1 MDAWRERG
9 NKRTSLVMSMYGD
22 AGAVSEFGLD
32 GNPDDS
38 WHFNVSVTMAVS
50 VYYAACSRTSACR
63 RQTFR
68 PCENGGSST
77 EFPTPPTAATPVT
90 APRSLRHLFEDANA
104 PTPTPDPF
112 RAGPSNGGISPSS
125 SALLSLPRYD
135 DNEPESR
142 TSTIRPNAFNGA
154 GPSEGYNA
162 STRRQHRRDRSS
174 ASTSSSSG
182 LPKTPGESFGLTSS
196 LSSSG
201 LSTATYRDVRS
212 TKGLP
217 TITIPSASAF
227 NGSGPSSDSHGGAA
241 AQSPVASTSRA
252 RHQLTAS
259 IDSTSSSNSS
269 SSPQVRN
276 RKLHMP
282 LEPPEFPSAMFRSGS
297 ESPLRGLPGTR
308 RPSIARQASVA
319 VMETSPAPA
328 LPSPVP
334 RPAVSRNNTAL
345 VTTGATVVSGS
356 RNRSMSRGEHSEGF
370 DRSGF
375 TSPYPPPPPTPTS
388 GMPPTGRYGATT
400 PHLQPTGG
408 SLKDVL
414 KMAPMP
420 AAGQNDLLPPSPSV
434 HSSTANRFNFLPLPS
449 PLSHSHSQSNLHA
462 SHSQSNLHAAAQA
475 SPGGASPSS
484 YGHGGHAYFAGT
496 RPASPPMGTLQQQQQ
511 HRRQPSQEAATAM
524 GLSYDGQPP
533 LRPLDYNRL
542 ATASDVHHELERTAI
557 DLGRWLDLIDVGLGG
572 LLLDLPLEAGN
583 GVH

>member
-1 MDAWRERG
+1 M
-9 NKRTSLVMSMYGD
+9 
-22 AGAVSEFGLD
+22 
-32 GNPDDS
+32 
-38 WHFNVSVTMAVS
+38 
-50 VYYAACSRTSACR
+50 
-63 RQTFR
+63 
-68 PCENGGSST
+68 
-77 EFPTPPTAATPVT
+77 
-90 APRSLRHLFEDANA
+90 
-104 PTPTPDPF
+104 
-112 RAGPSNGGISPSS
+112 NGGISPSS
-125 SALLSLPRYD
+125 SALLNLPRCD

-142 TSTIRPNAFNGA
+142 TSTIRPNAFNGGG
-154 GPSEGYNA
+154 GPSDGGYNA
-162 STRRQHRRDRSS
+162 STRRQQHRRGPSN

-182 LPKTPGESFGLTSS
+182 APVTPGETFGLPSS

-201 LSTATYRDVRS
+201 LSSATYRDVRS

-227 NGSGPSSDSHGGAA
+227 NGSGPSSDSPGAA
-241 AQSPVASTSRA
+241 HSPVASTSRA
-252 RHQLTAS
+252 RHQPTAS

-297 ESPLRGLPGTR
+297 ESPLRGMPGTR

-356 RNRSMSRGEHSEGF
+356 RNRSMSRGEHTEGF

-375 TSPYPPPPPTPTS
+375 TSPYPLPPPTPTS
-388 GMPPTGRYGATT
+388 GLPPTGRYGATT
-400 PHLQPTGG
+400 PHLPPTGG

-414 KMAPMP
+414 KMAPLP

-449 PLSHSHSQSNLHA
+449 PLSHSHSQSNLVV
-462 SHSQSNLHAAAQA
+462 AAHA

-484 YGHGGHAYFAGT
+484 YGHGGHAYLGGS
-496 RPASPPMGTLQQQQQ
+496 RSASPPPQHQHQQ
-511 HRRQPSQEAATAM
+511 HRRQPSQEMTAAITTM

-542 ATASDVHHELERTAI
+542 ATASDVHHELERTAV
-557 DLGRWLDLIDVGLGG
+557 DLGRWLDLIDVGLGS
-572 LLLDLPLEAGN
+572 LLYDLPLEVSDG
-583 GVH
+583 H